1 MQNAKP
7 PLKKTVENPPYW
19 IRERV
24 LTYATTNTT
33 HRSKNDEW
41 DFIEIKN
48 VCSLKYSLGN
58 ETIDTYNKDES
69 LSQ

>member
-7 PLKKTVENPPYW
+7 PLKKTGENLPYW
-19 IRERV
+19 VRERV
-24 LTYATTNTT
+24 LTYDITSIT

-41 DFIEIKN
+41 NFIEIKN

-58 ETIDTYNKDES
+58 ETIDAYNKDES